1 MKGNKALK
9 KVKMV
14 QIQEN
19 LSEKEYDPQQSD
31 SLWLV
36 DNKNK
41 CI

>member
-1 MKGNKALK
+1 
-9 KVKMV
+9 MV

-36 DNKNK
+36 DNNK